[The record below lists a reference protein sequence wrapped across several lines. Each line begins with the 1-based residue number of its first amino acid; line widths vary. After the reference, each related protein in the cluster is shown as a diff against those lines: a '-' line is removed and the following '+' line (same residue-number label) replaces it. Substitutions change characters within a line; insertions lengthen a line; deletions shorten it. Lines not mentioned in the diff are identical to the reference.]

1 MRTSLN
7 EIQAIEK
14 YLLGKHDGGDSI
26 VFEARLQ
33 INPQLRLNLHLQK
46 KLLMLV
52 KLFHRKKLKEEA
64 EAVSVKIFSDP
75 EKKEFQ
81 ERVSQIFNR

>member
-14 YLLGKHDGGDSI
+14 YLSSRHDGGELLL
-26 VFEARLQ
+26 FEAHLQ
-33 INPQLRLNLHLQK
+33 INPQLRFNLNLQK

-52 KLFHRKKLKEEA
+52 KFFHRKKLKQEA
-64 EAVSVKIFSDP
+64 EAVSIKIFSDP
-75 EKKEFQ
+75 EKQEFQ
-81 ERVSQIFNR
+81 KRISQIFNN